1 MTGPSPPRAPAFAPE
16 LRAEIE
22 ETVEHFNANHADAM
36 LLLARFGAS
45 LESATTA
52 RIVAVSPSD
61 ITLESISASGA
72 LRCDR
77 LSFAAPAAD
86 LAGTQ
91 GQLMRLITN
100 ARKRAGER
108 LPLTRIERET
118 AHAATLET
126 WSATVAAVSDIA
138 PGLREIT
145 VSGLEGFESP
155 GFDAFVYVI
164 VPQGDSALPDDFK
177 MAALRAWKGPN
188 RPAGAYYTIRRSRPD
203 ELDLWFV
210 LHGDDGPLSAWAAR
224 AAPGDKLALWGP
236 RIAFVPPSDTRK
248 LLLVGDETA
257 LPAIAAIIE
266 QAATSLPVSAVIEV
280 ADKSREVDLPS
291 RRALDVTWVHRGA
304 AAPGSGRSLY
314 DAVEQAELNG
324 DGLYVF
330 GAAESRRIGEVRR
343 MLKRDRGLTLEQM
356 HLTGY
361 WRRR

>member
-1 MTGPSPPRAPAFAPE
+1 
-16 LRAEIE
+16 
-22 ETVEHFNANHADAM
+22 M

-61 ITLESISASGA
+61 ITLESISAPGA

-203 ELDLWFV
+203 ELG
-210 LHGDDGPLSAWAAR
+210 HCP
-224 AAPGDKLALWGP
+224 PGLRVRRL
-236 RIAFVPPSDTRK
+236 
-248 LLLVGDETA
+248 ETSWRSGAHA
-257 LPAIAAIIE
+257 LPSSPLRIRANCCWWGTRPRCR
-266 QAATSLPVSAVIEV
+266 QSLRSS
-280 ADKSREVDLPS
+280 SRPQHPF
-291 RRALDVTWVHRGA
+291 R
-304 AAPGSGRSLY
+304 
-314 DAVEQAELNG
+314 
-324 DGLYVF
+324 
-330 GAAESRRIGEVRR
+330 
-343 MLKRDRGLTLEQM
+343 
-356 HLTGY
+356 
-361 WRRR
+361 